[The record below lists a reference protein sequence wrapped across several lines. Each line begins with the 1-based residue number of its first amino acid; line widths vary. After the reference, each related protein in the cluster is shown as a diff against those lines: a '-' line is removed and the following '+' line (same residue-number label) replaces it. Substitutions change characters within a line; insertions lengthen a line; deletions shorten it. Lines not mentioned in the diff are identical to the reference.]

1 MKLSKSKLWQRVFR
15 TRPEDTLPHTVAHQR
30 IYIVPTKRGWVFLF
44 TLLLMLI
51 ASVNYALSLGYA
63 LCFLLTGLFAATLLH
78 TYQNL
83 AGLGIRHI
91 DSTDTFAGDQLIFKI
106 TLGNLRT
113 QSRHGI
119 RISNDDGFYTRVR
132 VDGENTTDAML
143 SINTQFR
150 GPQRLGRLTLQSDW
164 PLGLW
169 TSWSY
174 LHVRAHG
181 LVFPAPES
189 DPPPLPS
196 VSDDSEGDRILPGQ
210 QGDVS
215 GLRDYVPGDAIGTI
229 AWKSAARGLGLQ
241 VRTFDSDNGPSQALL
256 SLQNTGKQAVEEQ
269 LSRLCAWVLKAES
282 TQTDYALQLPN
293 QQLDISCGTQQR
305 LLALK
310 ALAMHGK
317 AT

>member
-1 MKLSKSKLWQRVFR
+1 MKLSKSKFWQRVFR
-15 TRPEDTLPHTVAHQR
+15 MRPEDSLPHTVAHQR

-51 ASVNYALSLGYA
+51 AAVNYALSLGYA

-78 TYQNL
+78 TYRNL
-83 AGLGIRHI
+83 AGLSVQNI
-91 DSTDTFAGDQLIFKI
+91 DSTDTFAGNPLIFKI
-106 TLGNLRT
+106 TLGNIRT
-113 QSRHGI
+113 QARHGI
-119 RISNDDGFYTRVR
+119 RIANDDGVYTLVR
-132 VDGENTTDAML
+132 VDGENTTDATL
-143 SINTQFR
+143 SIKTENR
-150 GPQRLGRLTLQSDW
+150 GPKRLGRLTLQSDW

-174 LHVRAHG
+174 LHVPAHG
-181 LVFPAPES
+181 LVFPSPES
-189 DPPPLPS
+189 DPPPLPL
-196 VSDDSEGDRILPGQ
+196 VSDESEGDRTLPGQ

-229 AWKSAARGLGLQ
+229 AWKSVARGLGLQ
-241 VRTFDSDNGPSQALL
+241 VRTFDSDSGPSQALL
-256 SLQNTGKQAVEEQ
+256 SLQHTGKQAVEEQ

-282 TQTDYALQLPN
+282 TQTDYALHLPD
-293 QQLDISCGTQQR
+293 QQLDSDCGNQQR

-317 AT
+317 AA